1 MKTTLAILVV
11 LIAGCS
17 APPKPSVIL
26 PAGTK
31 IICTEHSTI
40 RGRFGLA
47 TDYWRAGSVVELK
60 EPLVLTTIKEKA
72 K

>member
-1 MKTTLAILVV
+1 MKQTLAIIFLV
-11 LIAGCS
+11 LAGCTT
-17 APPKPSVIL
+17 PPKPEVIL

-47 TDYWRAGSVVELK
+47 TDYWRAGSVVELA
-60 EPLVLTTIKEKA
+60 EPLVLTTTK
-72 K
+72 